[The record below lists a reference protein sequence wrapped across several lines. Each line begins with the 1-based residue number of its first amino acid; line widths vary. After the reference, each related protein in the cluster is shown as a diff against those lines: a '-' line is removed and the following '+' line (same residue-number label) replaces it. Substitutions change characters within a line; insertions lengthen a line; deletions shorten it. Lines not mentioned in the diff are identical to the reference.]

1 MLEILEKE
9 DKYLIMLDKE
19 HISEKQLN
27 IIKKYLSILLSDM
40 DFVDDED
47 QSELELLLESLSD
60 YDKEIIEVK

>member
-27 IIKKYLSILLSDM
+27 IIKKYLSILLSDI
-40 DFVDDED
+40 DFADDED

>member
-1 MLEILEKE
+1 
-9 DKYLIMLDKE
+9 MLDKE